1 MIWRGKPVGLPNR
14 LTIFRILL
22 TVIFIVL
29 IGQSGVA
36 AKAAAAAVFL
46 LASFTDFYDGYYAK
60 KHNLVTNFGKLM
72 DPIAD
77 KFLILTA
84 FFIFMSVHLI
94 PPWMFVLIFIREAVV
109 TASRLYAMRRGEVLA
124 AETAGKIKTVLQLS
138 AVFVILFFMI
148 SQESARYL
156 AWDSTLNVRLYGGI
170 YILMLAVVSVTLF
183 SGISFLWNNRRVIYG
198 R

>member
-14 LTIFRILL
+14 LTIFRIVL

-36 AKAAAAAVFL
+36 AKAAAAAIFL

-84 FFIFMSVHLI
+84 FFIFMSMHLI

-109 TASRLYAMRRGEVLA
+109 TASRLYAMRRGKVLA